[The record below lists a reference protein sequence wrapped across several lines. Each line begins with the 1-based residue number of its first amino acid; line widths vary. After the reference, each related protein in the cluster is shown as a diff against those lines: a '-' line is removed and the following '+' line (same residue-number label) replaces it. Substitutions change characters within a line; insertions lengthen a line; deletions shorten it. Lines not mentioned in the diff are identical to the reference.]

1 MRKVSVKAYA
11 RMNGMSIYQVIRKI
25 NRGELE
31 GVTLEENG
39 VKVHYVVLDEAG
51 GIPEEPSA
59 EPVSEPAPSPTNLA
73 DEVRRLRE
81 EVVRL
86 RELVDACCRDRSG
99 EG

>member
-1 MRKVSVKAYA
+1 
-11 RMNGMSIYQVIRKI
+11 MNVMSIYQVNWKI

-39 VKVHYVVLDEAG
+39 VKVNYVVLDETGA
-51 GIPEEPSA
+51 ISKEPSS
-59 EPVSEPAPSPTNLA
+59 EQVSEPAPLPTDLT

-86 RELVDACCRDRSG
+86 RALVETCCRGRLGDG
-99 EG
+99 